1 MWYGLAVN
9 RLRQGREAVR
19 YADSPRFCLKLV
31 DFSLSR
37 CGTVRRWT
45 ACDRGQAV
53 KLADFPRFCLKFLT
67 FPCLDVVRFGGEPPV
82 TGDRGEAVRL
92 ADSFNNTFNK
102 FKEDTGISY
111 KNRMKR
117 KKKSRQKSA
126 TTKISEK
133 NIFWPGNV
141 LYVYFRISYQV
152 QKPLKNRKYQNV

>member
-1 MWYGLAVN
+1 M
-9 RLRQGREAVR
+9 
-19 YADSPRFCLKLV
+19 
-31 DFSLSR
+31 
-37 CGTVRRWT
+37 
-45 ACDRGQAV
+45 
-53 KLADFPRFCLKFLT
+53 
-67 FPCLDVVRFGGEPPV
+67 

-133 NIFWPGNV
+133 I
-141 LYVYFRISYQV
+141 YFDLGMYYMFILGYHIQYTS
-152 QKPLKNRKYQNV
+152 LKAFKKSELSKCLE